1 MQSRTRLIGLATTLI
16 VALTLFVVGTWL
28 ETRIFDGLT
37 SMVRNQSFLSVLLF
51 FGIVNLNAVL
61 AFVMIFLSFRNA
73 VKMLVECQRAVF
85 GSSLRTRLVTLFL
98 FFSLVPTLILLYI
111 STKFVNVRFESW
123 MPPSVA
129 ETATQ
134 SFHSEA
140 AYRDKLIGFLNQS
153 SQFSKKMDSFD
164 FVVPVN
170 PESKSATFFRSQYQ
184 TIYEDLLREL
194 EVRASQIKPAATTF
208 RVNDQHYA
216 VVALRGDHW
225 VGYISPPSILN
236 QWELLTRELIE
247 AQPGV
252 ELVRLSYYVLLGAL
266 TVLLVFS
273 ALWLGVTI
281 ARELTGPI
289 QALAHATELV
299 AQGNYNV
306 DIDDVV
312 SDDEIGQLARSFRS
326 MVDDLRVAQ
335 NSMRAAARELE
346 EKAALLTEKT
356 DHYASVLREVQ
367 ASVLA
372 VSASY
377 LLEACNPAA
386 ERLFAIVEKDS
397 VGRTLEQLLPK
408 SFYTDWLNP
417 LLSPLIEREAQRVEG
432 EYSGRISGMDYQLL
446 VAAVSLTKPD
456 GQRAFLIIIED
467 MTHIAR
473 AQRSAAWREVAQKVA
488 HEIKNPLTPIKL
500 GAQRL
505 ERQLVTKM
513 EGRDRDVM
521 KESLGVIVQSSDT
534 IKKLVDEFVSVA
546 RMPQAQLQRGHILD
560 AVRLAAASFS
570 GNHENISIKIEVWN
584 AQNSAYEALDIQKNY
599 SELTGRFDKDQ
610 IVRAI
615 VNLLSN
621 ALAASVGVSGAECV
635 VLRTRATEFPQ
646 RTIEVAVIDQGQGIP
661 EHVRNRLFEPYFSTK
676 RSGTGLGLVIVQQ
689 IAHEHG
695 GKIQVASNHP
705 RGTIFTLSLS
715 V

>member
-1 MQSRTRLIGLATTLI
+1 MFMQSRTRLIGLATTLI

-73 VKMLVECQRAVF
+73 VKMVVERQRAVF

-299 AQGNYNV
+299 AQLRGTTMLISMMWFPMMKLVNWQEAFAPWLTISEWHKTACEQRHVNLKKKRHC
-306 DIDDVV
+306 
-312 SDDEIGQLARSFRS
+312 SLRKPTTMLPCCARCK
-326 MVDDLRVAQ
+326 LRFWQ
-335 NSMRAAARELE
+335 
-346 EKAALLTEKT
+346 
-356 DHYASVLREVQ
+356 
-367 ASVLA
+367 
-372 VSASY
+372 SA
-377 LLEACNPAA
+377 
-386 ERLFAIVEKDS
+386 
-397 VGRTLEQLLPK
+397 
-408 SFYTDWLNP
+408 
-417 LLSPLIEREAQRVEG
+417 
-432 EYSGRISGMDYQLL
+432 
-446 VAAVSLTKPD
+446 
-456 GQRAFLIIIED
+456 
-467 MTHIAR
+467 
-473 AQRSAAWREVAQKVA
+473 
-488 HEIKNPLTPIKL
+488 PLT
-500 GAQRL
+500 
-505 ERQLVTKM
+505 
-513 EGRDRDVM
+513 
-521 KESLGVIVQSSDT
+521 
-534 IKKLVDEFVSVA
+534 
-546 RMPQAQLQRGHILD
+546 
-560 AVRLAAASFS
+560 
-570 GNHENISIKIEVWN
+570 
-584 AQNSAYEALDIQKNY
+584 
-599 SELTGRFDKDQ
+599 
-610 IVRAI
+610 
-615 VNLLSN
+615 
-621 ALAASVGVSGAECV
+621 C
-635 VLRTRATEFPQ
+635 
-646 RTIEVAVIDQGQGIP
+646 
-661 EHVRNRLFEPYFSTK
+661 
-676 RSGTGLGLVIVQQ
+676 
-689 IAHEHG
+689 
-695 GKIQVASNHP
+695 
-705 RGTIFTLSLS
+705 
-715 V
+715 